1 MSRSRQVVC
10 FASLLTVSAAAGGIA
25 RAADPST
32 GECLAAT
39 ESSLSLRHQHR
50 LREARAKALVCSAP
64 SCPGDIREECSR
76 RVGEL
81 NVAIPTIVFDVRDA
95 DGGDLIAVKVSME
108 GQLLTDHLDG
118 TAVAIDPGP
127 HTFTFESAG
136 QPKVEKKLLI
146 REGQKDW
153 NEVVTLGTRKVAATP
168 APAPAPAPKPAPA
181 PASPMM
187 GAAEPLATP
196 APAVTVPNAPP
207 PAPETSSDGHGH
219 RVAAMV
225 VGIVGIA
232 AVGAGAYFSYLTH
245 SLQTSVMNADTFNPS
260 DDSSGHTAH
269 TLQFVMYG
277 AGAAALATAVILYA
291 VAPSGHEHPAVALAP
306 AIGPRLAGGTLE
318 VRF

>member
-10 FASLLTVSAAAGGIA
+10 LASLVTVSAAAGGIA

-64 SCPGDIREECSR
+64 SCPSDIRDECFR
-76 RVGEL
+76 RVGEI

-95 DGGDLIAVKVSME
+95 DGGDLVSVKISMD

-127 HTFTFESAG
+127 HTFSFESAG
-136 QPKVEKKLLI
+136 QPRAEKKLII
-146 REGQKDW
+146 REGQKDR
-153 NEVVTLGTRKVAATP
+153 NEVVTLGTRKVAA
-168 APAPAPAPKPAPA
+168 APAPSPAPKPAPA
-181 PASPMM
+181 PALP

-196 APAVTVPNAPP
+196 APIVATPNPPPTAAETSSEGHGQRVAAVTV
-207 PAPETSSDGHGH
+207 
-219 RVAAMV
+219 
-225 VGIVGIA
+225 GIIGVA
-232 AVGAGAYFSYLTH
+232 AVGAGVYFSYLTH
-245 SLQTSVMNADTFNPS
+245 SLENSVTNAPIFNPS

-277 AGAAALATAVILYA
+277 AGGAALATAVILYA
-291 VAPSGHEHPAVALAP
+291 VAPSSHEHPTVALAP

>member
-10 FASLLTVSAAAGGIA
+10 LASVLTVSAAAGGIA

-39 ESSLSLRHQHR
+39 ESSLSLRHQHK
-50 LREARAKALVCSAP
+50 LRDARAKALICSAP
-64 SCPGDIREECSR
+64 SCPTDIREECAR
-76 RVGEL
+76 RVGEI

-95 DGGDLIAVKVSME
+95 DGGDLVAVKVSMD

-127 HTFTFESAG
+127 HTFTFEAAG
-136 QPKVEKKLLI
+136 QPRAEKKLII
-146 REGQKDW
+146 REGQKDR
-153 NEVVTLGTRKVAATP
+153 NEVVTVGTRKVAAAPVP
-168 APAPAPAPKPAPA
+168 APARAPTPGPT
-181 PASPMM
+181 S
-187 GAAEPLATP
+187 AAAGEPLAAPGISAPSASP
-196 APAVTVPNAPP
+196 APPD
-207 PAPETSSDGHGH
+207 TSTEGHGQ
-219 RVAAMV
+219 RVAAV
-225 VGIVGIA
+225 TVGIVGVA

-245 SLQTSVMNADTFNPS
+245 SLDNSVTNASTFSPS

-277 AGAAALATAVILYA
+277 AGAAALAAAVILYA
-291 VAPSGHEHPAVALAP
+291 VAPSGQEHTVALAP
-306 AIGPRLAGGTLE
+306 AIGPRLAGGTLA

>member
-1 MSRSRQVVC
+1 MSRFRRAFV
-10 FASLLTVSAAAGGIA
+10 FASLLTISAAAGGVA

-39 ESSLSLRHQHR
+39 ESSLSLRHQHK

-64 SCPGDIREECSR
+64 SCPTDIREECVR

-95 DGGDLIAVKVSME
+95 DGGDLLAVKVSMD

-127 HTFTFESAG
+127 HTFTFEAVG
-136 QPKVEKKLLI
+136 QPRVEKKLLI
-146 REGQKDW
+146 REGQKDR
-153 NEVVTLGTRKVAATP
+153 NEVVTLGTRKVAA
-168 APAPAPAPKPAPA
+168 APAPAPARPLT
-181 PASPMM
+181 

-196 APAVTVPNAPP
+196 EPVAPTPIVPP
-207 PAPETSSDGHGH
+207 PPPETSSDGHGQ
-219 RVAAMV
+219 RVAAV
-225 VGIVGIA
+225 TVGAIGIA
-232 AVGAGAYFSYLTH
+232 AVGAGIYFSYLTH
-245 SLQTSVMNADTFNPS
+245 SLENSVATAPTFNPN

-269 TLQFVMYG
+269 TMQFVMYG
-277 AGAAALATAVILYA
+277 AGAAALVTAVILYV
-291 VAPSGHEHPAVALAP
+291 VAPGGHEQPTVALAP
-306 AIGPRLAGGTLE
+306 AIGPQLAGGTVE